1 MESVLSG
8 ALAVLVVVLS
18 LFCLYLMVRLVSYA
32 ILKSMEDIRK
42 QKELR
47 RKEDASTRNRKS

>member
-1 MESVLSG
+1 MESILSG
-8 ALAVLVVVLS
+8 VLTILAVLLG
-18 LFCLYLMVRLVSYA
+18 LFCLYIMVRLASYA

-47 RKEDASTRNRKS
+47 RKKDASTRNDES

>member
-1 MESVLSG
+1 MESILSG
-8 ALAVLVVVLS
+8 VLTILAVFLG
-18 LFCLYLMVRLVSYA
+18 LFCLYIMVRLASYA

-47 RKEDASTRNRKS
+47 RKKDASTRNDEG

>member
-8 ALAVLVVVLS
+8 IVTIVVVFLG
-18 LFCLYLMVRLVSYA
+18 LFCLYIMVRLVSYA

-42 QKELR
+42 QKESR
-47 RKEDASTRNRKS
+47 RKKDASTRNDEG